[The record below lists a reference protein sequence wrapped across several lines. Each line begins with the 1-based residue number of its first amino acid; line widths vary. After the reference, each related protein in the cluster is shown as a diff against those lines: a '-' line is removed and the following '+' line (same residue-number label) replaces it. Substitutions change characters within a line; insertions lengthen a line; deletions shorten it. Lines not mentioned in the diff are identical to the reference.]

1 MSTLKWVFFFLLLAA
16 AIAFAIQNDQP
27 VSLRYY
33 FGWVSIP
40 LPLFLWSFLSFSI
53 GFILSGLMSSLSK
66 AALHSRIRQKEKAI
80 AQLEQN
86 LSALKADHLSPH
98 SLEEGK
104 KE

>member
-1 MSTLKWVFFFLLLAA
+1 MGILKWVFFFLLLGV

-40 LPLFLWSFLSFSI
+40 LPLFLWSFLSFFI

-66 AALHSRIRQKEKAI
+66 AALRSRIRQEEKAM
-80 AQLEQN
+80 AKLERE
-86 LSALKADHLSPH
+86 LGALKAKHLSPQ
-98 SLEEGK
+98 SLEERK
-104 KE
+104 KD

>member
-40 LPLFLWSFLSFSI
+40 LPLFLWSFLSFSV
-53 GFILSGLMSSLSK
+53 GFILSALMSSLSK
-66 AALHSRIRQKEKAI
+66 AALHSRIRQEEKAI
-80 AQLEQN
+80 AQLEQKIG
-86 LSALKADHLSPH
+86 ALKANYPALY
-98 SLEEGK
+98 SLEERK